1 MYVSMSVCIYIYI
14 YLFIDGS
21 KRKWAQMELHHIWN
35 QLNKAAQAFLE
46 YDDNSP
52 ALKAR
57 VIELTNIEMS
67 KKIKRTAHLPGVD
80 RQRRRPQQQP
90 QQRHNGAIWGQAPG

>member
-35 QLNKAAQAFLE
+35 QLNEAAQAFLE

-67 KKIKRTAHLPGVD
+67 KKSSALHTS
-80 RQRRRPQQQP
+80 
-90 QQRHNGAIWGQAPG
+90 QA